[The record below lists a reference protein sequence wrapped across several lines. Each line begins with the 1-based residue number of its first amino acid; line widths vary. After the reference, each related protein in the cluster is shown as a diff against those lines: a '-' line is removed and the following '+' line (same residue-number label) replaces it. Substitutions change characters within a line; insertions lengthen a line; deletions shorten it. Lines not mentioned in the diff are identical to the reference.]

1 MTITS
6 VCPAPPAT
14 TSSLLRTKRAAD
26 YGQGGCSILLGYLA
40 AVLAPDTGSEASST
54 ELARELEVL
63 ALIALG
69 HINGEIGDQLFLSVL
84 TVETTALTFSRS

>member
-1 MTITS
+1 
-6 VCPAPPAT
+6 
-14 TSSLLRTKRAAD
+14 
-26 YGQGGCSILLGYLA
+26 
-40 AVLAPDTGSEASST
+40 VLAPDTGSEASST